1 MSVLRVQK
9 ASATARRTY
18 ATSSL
23 DAYAKLNTRS
33 WKGTSVDGTPVK
45 NFIGGKFVASKAEK
59 HFDVLNPVRSVA
71 RVMRI
76 R

>member
-1 MSVLRVQK
+1 MSVLRFQK
-9 ASATARRTY
+9 ASTAARRTY

-33 WKGTSVDGTPVK
+33 WKGTSVDGTPVT

-59 HFDVLNPVRSVA
+59 HFDVLNPVSGGA
-71 RVMRI
+71 
-76 R
+76 

>member
-1 MSVLRVQK
+1 M
-9 ASATARRTY
+9 AARRCY

-33 WKGTSVDGTPVK
+33 WKGTSVDGTAVK

-59 HFDVLNPVRSVA
+59 HFDVLNPVCLCCDV
-71 RVMRI
+71 RVGAQWGWD
-76 R
+76 